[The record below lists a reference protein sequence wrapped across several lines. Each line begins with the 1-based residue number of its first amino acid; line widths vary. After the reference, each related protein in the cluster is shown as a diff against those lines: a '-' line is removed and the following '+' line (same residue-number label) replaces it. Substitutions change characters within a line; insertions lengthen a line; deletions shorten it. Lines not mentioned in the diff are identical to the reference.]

1 MATNGQSRTAR
12 RKQKKSAKKPLWK
25 KIIMITGIAILALG
39 IGVGALFTY
48 YIVTAPEID
57 ASKLDTPFPS
67 KIYDKDGELFAN
79 LGAEQRTKVEYEEL
93 PQVLIDAVLSTED
106 ARFFEHP
113 GIDIWRIGGAIVS
126 NVTNGFGSEGAST
139 ITQQL
144 VEKSF
149 LSPEKKISIKVQEM
163 WLALKLERQYSKE
176 EILEMYLNKIYYG
189 NRAYGVGK
197 AAERYFGKTDLS
209 ELTLPEAA
217 ILAGLP
223 QRPSA
228 YNPFE
233 NPELTK
239 DRMSTVLSLMV
250 DNGKI
255 SESEAEEARQVDIPS
270 LLTDDTPNP
279 TPYQAFLQQVRKE
292 VEEKVDGADIYTD
305 GLDIHTTIDIDAQ
318 KHVES
323 LLAEDSPINYPAPVT
338 GPKGNEQKMQAGMTV
353 LDTQT
358 GAIRAIGGA
367 RGGLENDG
375 LNYATDISRQP
386 GSTFKPIIGYG
397 PAIEENQ
404 WSTYHQ
410 LNDDGPYDI
419 AGSDKQIN
427 TWANQYYG
435 WVSMRYALQQSLNVP
450 AAKTY
455 EEIGGETAKQF
466 AEGLG
471 ISFGDNNILVGDV
484 LGGHIGTN
492 PLELSGAYRAF
503 ANGGVY
509 NEPYAVT
516 KVEFPDSGRT
526 VNLKPESEAAM
537 SESTAYMINDMLQTA
552 ISEGTGTQANVP
564 GLPDAG
570 KTGTTTR
577 EGVEG
582 SPDSWFSG
590 YTTNYTISV
599 WTGYNNNDIA
609 LPDTKIAQE
618 LYKNTMSELSE
629 GVETPDFS
637 KPDSVVEVPVEKGS
651 RPAKLPSENTPESEI
666 VTELF
671 VKGNEP
677 SETSEQFDQLD
688 PVNGL
693 EANYDQDSGSIQ
705 VEWSYDSGED
715 VSFEVSA
722 SVDGGQMQGLSSTD
736 DTSMEIS
743 NVEPGTTY
751 EIQVVATTDSNTS
764 EPVTASVEV
773 PGNEEDEEENE
784 EENGEGNIPA
794 VNGLNA
800 TSASS
805 AIDVSWQYDGPPAQ
819 FEVAVSQGGSQ
830 LQTQTVNS
838 AGIVIE
844 GDGVQPGQTY
854 SIAVTPVGQNGANQ
868 GVRGEQS
875 TTEVTIPETDD
886 SGGNGNG
893 GNNEG
898 NGNNGTGS
906 GNGPGN
912 GNNNGGNEN
921 GEETEGDTEAEESN
935 GDGSSNDT
943 ENEQGNS
950 EGNGNG
956 SGSEEN
962 GDNDQGAEEED
973 SENAS

>member
-12 RKQKKSAKKPLWK
+12 RKQKKAAKKPLWK
-25 KIIMITGIAILALG
+25 KIFLITAIAVLAIG
-39 IGVGALFTY
+39 IGIGALFTY
-48 YIVTAPEID
+48 YIATAPDID
-57 ASKLDTPFPS
+57 ASKLDTPYAS
-67 KIYDKDGELFAN
+67 QIYDKDGELIAN
-79 LGAEQRTKVEYEEL
+79 LGSKKRTKVEYEEL

-106 ARFFEHP
+106 ARFFDHP
-113 GIDIWRIGGAIVS
+113 GVDIWRVGGALVA

-163 WLALKLERQYSKE
+163 WLALQLEREYSKE

-189 NRAYGVGK
+189 NGAYGVGK
-197 AAERYFGKTDLS
+197 ASELYFGKTDLS

-223 QRPSA
+223 QRPSG
-228 YNPFE
+228 YNPFK

-239 DRMSTVLSLMV
+239 DRMNTVLSLMV
-250 DNGKI
+250 NNGKI
-255 SESEAEEARQVDIPS
+255 SENEAEEARQVDIPS
-270 LLTDDTPNP
+270 LLTDDTPDP

-292 VEEKVDGADIYTD
+292 VEEKVEGADIYTD
-305 GLDIHTTIDIDAQ
+305 GLKVYTTIDTDAQ
-318 KHVES
+318 DHVEH
-323 LLAEDSPINYPAPVT
+323 LLSEDSPINYPAPVT
-338 GPKGNEQKMQAGMTV
+338 GPDGEEAKMKAGMTV
-353 LDTQT
+353 LDTET

-367 RGGLENDG
+367 RGGMENDG

-386 GSTFKPIIGYG
+386 GSTFKPIIDYG
-397 PAIEENQ
+397 PAIENKQ

-450 AAKTY
+450 AVKTFD
-455 EEIGGETAKQF
+455 EVGASNAKQF

-471 ISFGDNNILVGDV
+471 ISFGDSKIQLTDAI
-484 LGGHIGTN
+484 GGGIGTN
-492 PLELSGAYRAF
+492 PLELAGAYRAF
-503 ANGGVY
+503 ANSGVY

-516 KVEFPDSGRT
+516 KVELPDSGRT
-526 VNLKPESEAAM
+526 VDLKPEPETAM
-537 SESTAYMINDMLQTA
+537 SESTAYMITDMLKTV
-552 ISEGTGTQANVP
+552 ITEGTGTQANVP

-577 EGVEG
+577 EGIEG

-599 WTGYNNNDIA
+599 WTGYNNNNIA
-609 LPDTKIAQE
+609 LPDTKIPHA
-618 LYKNTMSELSE
+618 LYKSTMSELSKD
-629 GVETPDFS
+629 VETPDFT
-637 KPDSVVEVPVEKGS
+637 KPDSVVEVGVEKGS
-651 RPAKLPSENTPESEI
+651 RPAKLPSDYTPESQI

-677 SETSEQFDQLD
+677 SKTSQQYDQLD

-693 EANYDQDSGSIQ
+693 EANYDKESDTIQ
-705 VEWSYDSGED
+705 VKWDYDSGED

-743 NVEPGTTY
+743 NVEPDTTY
-751 EIQVVATTDSNTS
+751 EIQVVATTDSNNS
-764 EPVTASVEV
+764 EPATTTVQV
-773 PGNEEDEEENE
+773 PGDEEDEEENE
-784 EENGEGNIPA
+784 DENSEGNIPA
-794 VNGLNA
+794 VNGL
-800 TSASS
+800 SASPSGS
-805 AIDVSWQYDGPPAQ
+805 AIDVSWQYNGPPAQ

-830 LQTQTVNS
+830 LQTQTVDS

-844 GDGVQPGQTY
+844 GEGVQPGQTY
-854 SIAVTPVGQNGANQ
+854 SIAVTPVGNNGANQ
-868 GVRGEQS
+868 GGRGEQS
-875 TTEVTIPETDD
+875 SSEVTIPEAND
-886 SGGNGNG
+886 SGGTEDGGGNDGNSSSGNSGNNGNSNGNGQGNNGNNGNGNG
-893 GNNEG
+893 NADQNDNNPQSGEGENNE
-898 NGNNGTGS
+898 S
-906 GNGPGN
+906 A
-912 GNNNGGNEN
+912 
-921 GEETEGDTEAEESN
+921 DQ
-935 GDGSSNDT
+935 
-943 ENEQGNS
+943 QG
-950 EGNGNG
+950 
-956 SGSEEN
+956 
-962 GDNDQGAEEED
+962 
-973 SENAS
+973 